1 MKKQLKI
8 VIEKTKGDLSTRMH
22 GKTGEVI
29 HALISA
35 IAQIFL
41 HYQKSESSAEEFA
54 ADVAEYLVLVI
65 KEEIENAE
73 DAASAADTVSA
84 AGNPHNAQRN
94 RAAPALHSYFRHI
107 NPAAAYPGHY
117 ADAAGADPHGHAD
130 RAAAH

>member
-73 DAASAADTVSA
+73 DEEYPISPWTVC
-84 AGNPHNAQRN
+84 RLL
-94 RAAPALHSYFRHI
+94 AAPSRRCAGRDA
-107 NPAAAYPGHY
+107 PPTAY
-117 ADAAGADPHGHAD
+117 ANTASISQFTLRRNNHGN
-130 RAAAH
+130 

>member
-73 DAASAADTVSA
+73 DEE
-84 AGNPHNAQRN
+84 
-94 RAAPALHSYFRHI
+94 
-107 NPAAAYPGHY
+107 
-117 ADAAGADPHGHAD
+117 
-130 RAAAH
+130 